1 MWSLTRLGFL
11 TQHPQD
17 FDAVLGESPQELAL
31 KAGLKK
37 VRTNNPRMEMS
48 MDQYLLIPFLVGW
61 TSIYQLFWCEL
72 QGYKVLTHCQI
83 STSWGWKFG
92 TCHLASLAPQEIRN
106 LGNMMNQ
113 CFCLGNPVYRIP
125 QINKLVSDQPRHKW
139 QRSVVIEV
147 VICCYIPTLRTINQP
162 SIFGRMLGIQFL
174 FALIKIP
181 KAPWHALPCR
191 FLHSNPQMDQT
202 DRHFELREN
211 ISINK
216 LEAWEYLQHIWK
228 THFSYSWKHRWDPK
242 GSQGSASGEP
252 WG

>member
-1 MWSLTRLGFL
+1 
-11 TQHPQD
+11 
-17 FDAVLGESPQELAL
+17 
-31 KAGLKK
+31 
-37 VRTNNPRMEMS
+37 